1 METMETA
8 DELGSLLRGED
19 AEARREAARMMGR
32 ARSEKKAAA
41 SRENGKKGGVRVVT
55 EEHREKL
62 RLAQTARRERER
74 QERAALAS
82 SAAPVKEQDA
92 ANG

>member
-1 METMETA
+1 METP
-8 DELGSLLRGED
+8 DDLGSLLRSED

-32 ARSEKKAAA
+32 ARSEKKAAS
-41 SRENGKKGGVRVVT
+41 SRENGKKGGVRIVT

-62 RLAQTARRERER
+62 RIAQVARRERER

-82 SAAPVKEQDA
+82 GEAPVKE
-92 ANG
+92 

>member
-19 AEARREAARMMGR
+19 AAARREAARMMGR
-32 ARSEKKAAA
+32 ARSEKKSAA

-62 RLAQTARRERER
+62 RLAQAVRRER
-74 QERAALAS
+74 QERATLAS
-82 SAAPVKEQDA
+82 GAAPVKGQDA